1 MLFNKRTP
9 AFLVEFHPGC
19 FSYPLTMSPA
29 RKSPAPFLTAGGRGA
44 SGVADLDRSWA
55 SFRHRLMCT
64 RSLALVLMQKDKEYQ
79 RTEAVLLVQ
88 KGGWGGLCSRSIRVC
103 PGCYGPEGF
112 CSVTLVS
119 WRTGPRGQCC
129 PVHAQERDPQF
140 QPPISPTA
148 F

>member
-1 MLFNKRTP
+1 
-9 AFLVEFHPGC
+9 
-19 FSYPLTMSPA
+19 MSPA
-29 RKSPAPFLTAGGRGA
+29 RKSPAPFLTAGDRGA
-44 SGVADLDRSWA
+44 SGVADLDRSRA
-55 SFRHRLMCT
+55 SFRPGHICS

-88 KGGWGGLCSRSIRVC
+88 QGCWGGLCSMSIRVR

-112 CSVTLVS
+112 CSVSLAS
-119 WRTGPRGQCC
+119 WRTSPRGQFR
-129 PVHAQERDPQF
+129 PVHAQERDPQL